1 MYQIPCNKYWNTWSS
16 KSPTIMEFLPAEFY
30 ISIGANSYAENGKYT
45 NFPFTKKIKLF
56 EHHPDGNYCRLQVEH
71 GGTVLEIEYAKSDD
85 YTVTGR
91 IKALEFGEWGLR
103 FQTLISFG
111 FENEGKTG
119 NEVGKVEEKNGRF
132 LASKRSYEIA
142 VALKD
147 SPIRE
152 CYVDTRDAL
161 GHAIED
167 LGYYTPMPESDEVN
181 WYSTMYNL
189 EETPEIIFS
198 VCVSN
203 DYETSLEKAEKALG
217 VSFEALK
224 KRYMSPLTR
233 LSKGENISA
242 MESMQEVMAWNTI
255 ADHKNQ
261 RVFTSLTRF
270 WIDRKFGG
278 WFIWLD
284 DILMHGLINAFA
296 GDWTMARNCIK
307 SAMDNTTPE
316 GNLACLMAEF
326 TEWVDRSQ
334 PPITSFIIYKYYQLT
349 GDRQL
354 LEEIYPV
361 LLKANLWWY
370 ENRDGNGNGVL
381 EYGSS
386 QVGKGHF
393 NGTKLAAKDE
403 AAMDNSPMYDSAKFI
418 KETNTINM
426 EDIAMNSLLVLDG
439 ECLSHI
445 ANIVGDKENAQYV
458 LEKSNDL
465 RKKIDENLWDYENE
479 LYANKHWEKGFVCP
493 SPTSFYPLAAGVPEG
508 ERIDKL
514 IDHIF
519 NEEEFWTELPLPS
532 IWLKEE
538 AVNDNVYWRGRSWPP
553 LNFVTYVG
561 LKRYGRYE
569 EATRLLNKIM
579 KHYTRLWDQ
588 DKACY
593 ENHNTFTGE
602 GSDSVDTD
610 PYYGWGALYPLMW
623 TLEHID
629 IDPWNGFHFGNPE
642 GKDFE
647 INGFKMAD
655 GIYDLN
661 CSCDGTILKKDGLE
675 IVKTDAVGRFTHFEY
690 GDHYIT
696 VTVPVQDKGSTIILG
711 NGEPIKVSINGETAE
726 NSNKVYINKGKS
738 IKIEMYR

>member
-1 MYQIPCNKYWNTWSS
+1 MYQIPCKKYWNTWSS
-16 KSPTIMEFLPAEFY
+16 KSPTIMEFLPAEFS

-45 NFPFTKKIKLF
+45 NFPFNQKIKLF

-71 GGTVLEIEYAKSDD
+71 GGTVLQIEYVKSDD
-85 YTVTGR
+85 YTVTGKV
-91 IKALEFGEWGLR
+91 KAVKLGEWGLR

-111 FENEGKTG
+111 FENEGNVESK
-119 NEVGKVEEKNGRF
+119 NENF
-132 LASKRSYEIA
+132 YACKRSYEFA

-147 SPIRE
+147 KPIRE
-152 CYVDTRDAL
+152 CYTNSRDSL
-161 GHAIED
+161 GKEVEK
-167 LGYYTPMPESDEVN
+167 LGYYTPMPETEEKK

-198 VCVSN
+198 VSVTN
-203 DYETSLEKAEKALG
+203 DFKKSKEKAEKAID
-217 VSFEALK
+217 VSFQKLK
-224 KRYMSPLTR
+224 SKYMSS
-233 LSKGENISA
+233 LSSLNKGKNIEA
-242 MESMQEVMAWNTI
+242 MESMREVMAWNTI

-284 DILMHGLINAFA
+284 DILMHGLINAYA

-334 PPITSFIIYKYYQLT
+334 PPIASFIVYKYYQLT

-354 LEEIYPV
+354 LEEIYPI

-370 ENRDGNGNGVL
+370 EHRDGNKNGVL

-403 AAMDNSPMYDSAKFI
+403 AAMDNSPMYDKAKFI
-418 KETNTINM
+418 SESNTINM
-426 EDIAMNSLLVLDG
+426 EDIALNSLLALDG
-439 ECLSHI
+439 ESLSNI
-445 ANIVGDKENAQYV
+445 AKIVGDIKNAENV
-458 LEKSNDL
+458 LEKSKEL
-465 RKKIDENLWDYENE
+465 KKKIDENLWDDSKGM
-479 LYANKHWEKGFVCP
+479 YANKHWEEGFVCP
-493 SPTSFYPLAAGVPEG
+493 SPTSFYPLAAGVPNG
-508 ERIDKL
+508 DRVDRL
-514 IDHIF
+514 ISHIF
-519 NEEEFWTELPLPS
+519 NEEEFWTEMPLPS
-532 IWLKEE
+532 IWIKEE
-538 AVNDNVYWRGRSWPP
+538 SVNDNVYWRGRSWPP
-553 LNFVTYVG
+553 LNFITYIG
-561 LKRYGRYE
+561 LKRYGKYS
-569 EATRLLNKIM
+569 EATKLLNQVM
-579 KHYTRLWDQ
+579 KHYTKHWQEER
-588 DKACY
+588 ACY

-623 TLEHID
+623 ILEHID
-629 IDPWNGFHFGNPE
+629 IDPWNGFHFGSPE

-647 INGFKMAD
+647 IFGLKKSD
-655 GIYDLN
+655 GIYSLS
-661 CSCDGTILKKDGLE
+661 CSSDGTVLCKDGLE
-675 IVKTDAVGRFTHFEY
+675 IVKTDAVGRFSNFEY
-690 GDHYIT
+690 NDHYIKIKI
-696 VTVPVQDKGSTIILG
+696 PNQDKNCKIKLG
-711 NGEPIKVSINGETAE
+711 NKKPIKVIMNGEEKELNNTV
-726 NSNKVYINKGKS
+726 KLNKGEKVE
-738 IKIEMYR
+738 IEMHIE